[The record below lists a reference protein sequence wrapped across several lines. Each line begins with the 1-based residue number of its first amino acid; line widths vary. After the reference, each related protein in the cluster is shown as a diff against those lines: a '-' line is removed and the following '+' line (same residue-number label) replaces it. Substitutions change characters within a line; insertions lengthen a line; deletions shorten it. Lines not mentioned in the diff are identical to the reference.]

1 MFSTNCTIALLIR
14 SDSLMWYRS
23 QIVVISSF
31 SDKGILKQVW
41 YWCLIIW
48 CSFHQFEY
56 GESVCSLFRI
66 FFSVLIHELQDFPS
80 NPIEVWGLVP
90 LVSSSFELLLI
101 SSLCRSIYRT
111 REGYPLWKPQEQYQ
125 VSLSRGLRSVLKG
138 LFLRECSLDILNPVK
153 GTASPFLESSDSR
166 DICNQRN
173 LLNQYYH
180 VWNSGGEGGNPISSS
195 HTRLG
200 FQI

>member
-1 MFSTNCTIALLIR
+1 MARLIK

-41 YWCLIIW
+41 YWCFIIW
-48 CSFHQFEY
+48 CSFHDCEY
-56 GESVCSLFRI
+56 GESVYSLFRI
-66 FFSVLIHELQDFPS
+66 FFSVLIYELKDFPS
-80 NPIEVWGLVP
+80 DPIEVWGLVP
-90 LVSSSFELLLI
+90 LVSFSFELLLI

-111 REGYPLWKPQEQYQ
+111 REGYTLWKPQEQYQ

-138 LFLRECSLDILNPVK
+138 LFLREWTLDILNPVK
-153 GTASPFLESSDSR
+153 GTVWPHLESSDPR

-173 LLNQYYH
+173 FLNQ
-180 VWNSGGEGGNPISSS
+180 
-195 HTRLG
+195 
-200 FQI
+200 